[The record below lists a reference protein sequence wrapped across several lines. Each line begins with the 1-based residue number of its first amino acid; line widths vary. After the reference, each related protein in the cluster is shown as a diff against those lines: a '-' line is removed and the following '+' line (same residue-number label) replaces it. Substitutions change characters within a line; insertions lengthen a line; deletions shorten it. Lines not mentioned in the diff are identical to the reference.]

1 MSRMSRVTVSV
12 IVFIPIGFIYF
23 YKPQNERTNEADII
37 TRDSA
42 LFIHNTL
49 RHIYEKLTCN
59 NSHFNTLIP
68 SFKKG
73 THLHNVSFKNVFKR

>member
-1 MSRMSRVTVSV
+1 MSCVTVSV

-23 YKPQNERTNEADII
+23 YKPQNKRINDADII

-49 RHIYEKLTCN
+49 RHLYEN
-59 NSHFNTLIP
+59 
-68 SFKKG
+68 
-73 THLHNVSFKNVFKR
+73 